1 MEIDRDLVERITR
14 EVVGRLQ
21 GNLANPLVESG
32 RVSGGILAVLTG
44 GYVGIDEAVTQLTEL
59 RARYGSL
66 TVYLTRCA
74 DGRAGDEMTRRVQPN
89 VVLRESAGAGID
101 QALAGIGVVVYPVC
115 TMTTA
120 AKMGLLIADSPAS
133 GIAISALVRRL
144 PVVVATNSML
154 ASITRG
160 DYLPPEFQAVGAE
173 HVARLSKV
181 GVRTCD
187 IRELAATCLGG
198 GHAGATASP
207 TAVASASAPLA
218 SSAAASGASWAGSA
232 AVECAPVLNNLQ
244 QFITSA
250 LADDPSCAPCAA
262 KVKTAMEQCF
272 EAGACRIGTL
282 GAADPKSHGTSSKVA
297 GMIDHTL
304 LKPTATPQ
312 DVEKLCAEAREYGF
326 KSVCVNAGYASLAKR
341 LLKGSPVLVC
351 IVVGFPLGATTSATK
366 AAETRDAVADGAD
379 EIDMVINIG
388 ALKAGEYDK
397 VKHDIEAVVEAAKGR
412 TVKVIFETHLLT
424 DEEKVVACQL
434 SKAGGAHFV
443 KTSTGFSGGGATV
456 EDIALMRKVVG
467 PGYGVKASGGVRTT
481 EDAQKMIAA
490 GANRIGASASIS
502 IATGKKS
509 ESKGY

>member
-1 MEIDRDLVERITR
+1 MEIDRELVERITR
-14 EVVGRLQ
+14 EVVSRLSGQ
-21 GNLANPLVESG
+21 ATGPLVAP
-32 RVSGGILAVLTG
+32 RAGGGLLAVLTG
-44 GYVGIDEAVTQLTEL
+44 GPAGIDEAVTQLQE
-59 RARYGSL
+59 ARGRFGSL

-74 DGRAGDEMTRRVQPN
+74 DGRVGDEITRRVRPDA
-89 VVLRESAGAGID
+89 VLRESAGAGTD
-101 QALAGIGVVVYPVC
+101 QALATAGAVVYPVC

-120 AKMGLLIADSPAS
+120 AKIGLLIADNPAS
-133 GIAISALVRRL
+133 AIAIAALVRRI

-154 ASITRG
+154 ASVTRG
-160 DYLPPEFQAVGAE
+160 DHLPPEFAAVGSE
-173 HVARLSKV
+173 HVQRLGRV

-187 IRELAATCLGG
+187 IRELSAACLGG
-198 GHAGATASP
+198 AVSGGSVTAASAVAGASCGRPAPAGATWAP
-207 TAVASASAPLA
+207 SASI
-218 SSAAASGASWAGSA
+218 
-232 AVECAPVLNNLQ
+232 ECAPVIENLGE
-244 QFITSA
+244 FINSA

-262 KVKTAMEQCF
+262 KVKTAIEQCF
-272 EAGACRIGTL
+272 EAGACRIGTA
-282 GAADPKSHGTSSKVA
+282 GAPESSHGTNKVA

-304 LKPTATPQ
+304 LKATATPAEI
-312 DVEKLCAEAREYGF
+312 EKLCAEAREYKF
-326 KSVCVNAGYASLAKR
+326 KSVCVNPGNVALCKR
-341 LLKGSPVLVC
+341 LLRGSGVLVC
-351 IVVGFPLGATTSATK
+351 TVVGFPLGATTTGAK

-424 DEEKVVACQL
+424 EEEKVVACQL
-434 SKAGGAHFV
+434 SKSGGAHFV
-443 KTSTGFSGGGATV
+443 KTSTGFSGGGATA